1 MRGVRAPRE
10 AAGVARALTMSFD
23 LRGVKPDDVIGL
35 FSRGEP
41 PIPNYVP
48 RHAAQKSGT
57 DSPPC
62 RIYFKRPARATLTS
76 RIQIP
81 RYAFVGPVGLW
92 GPALY
97 VDGGAPAILPVP
109 GLLPAPSKCSNGHRT
124 GNNHWLNRRCSV
136 GRGAGHCCC

>member
-62 RIYFKRPARATLTS
+62 RIYFKRPGSGHVNLSDTNSPIRFCRASGTLGTWTGE
-76 RIQIP
+76 P
-81 RYAFVGPVGLW
+81 RLSFPCRGFYPPLVN
-92 GPALY
+92 
-97 VDGGAPAILPVP
+97 
-109 GLLPAPSKCSNGHRT
+109 CSNGHRT
-124 GNNHWLNRRCSV
+124 DNNHWLNRRCSV

>member
-41 PIPNYVP
+41 QSPIMSPDMPP
-48 RHAAQKSGT
+48 RNPA
-57 DSPPC
+57 
-62 RIYFKRPARATLTS
+62 RIPLRAGFISKGPARATLTS
-76 RIQIP
+76 RIRIP
-81 RYAFVGPVGLW
+81 RYAFVGPAGLW

-109 GLLPAPSKCSNGHRT
+109 GLLPAPSKLLQWSSYRQQS
-124 GNNHWLNRRCSV
+124 L
-136 GRGAGHCCC
+136 A

>member
-1 MRGVRAPRE
+1 
-10 AAGVARALTMSFD
+10 MSFD

-62 RIYFKRPARATLTS
+62 RIYFKRPGSGHVNLSDTNSPIRFCRAGGTLGT
-76 RIQIP
+76 
-81 RYAFVGPVGLW
+81 GL
-92 GPALY
+92 
-97 VDGGAPAILPVP
+97 I
-109 GLLPAPSKCSNGHRT
+109 R
-124 GNNHWLNRRCSV
+124 
-136 GRGAGHCCC
+136 GRGSPGYPSRAGASTRP